1 MSNEENKRDIGK
13 QIREEAFSIP
23 NLLSYFRLLLIPVF
37 IVLYVHEEFTAALI
51 TLAVSGLSDIL
62 DGRIARK
69 YNMVTD
75 LGKVLDPV
83 ADKLTQC
90 AMMLCVAMR
99 YPAMWWL
106 LGLHVVKEIIMLVM
120 GWYVLKKTD
129 TVNSAIWVGKLCT
142 GVIYAVMMLH
152 VIMPYLPQ
160 AVSMQD
166 MLKFSEGRN
175 EISLCAAVYS
185 RFGYSVAFHR
195 PGAAASV
202 VFGGKVPIPRGRVG
216 KWRQGL

>member
-1 MSNEENKRDIGK
+1 MSNAPMKRNIGR
-13 QIREEAFSIP
+13 QIRAEAFSIP
-23 NLLSYFRLLLIPVF
+23 NILSYFRLLLIPLF
-37 IVLYVHEEFTAALI
+37 IVLYVQEDFTEALI
-51 TLAVSGLSDIL
+51 TLAASGLSDIL

-106 LGLHVVKEIIMLVM
+106 LGLHVVKETVMLIM
-120 GWYVLKKTD
+120 GWYVLKRTD
-129 TVNSAIWVGKLCT
+129 TVNSAIWAGKLCT

-152 VIMPYLPQ
+152 VILPHLPQ
-160 AVSMQD
+160 PVSVGCTIVCAG
-166 MLKFSEGRN
+166 L
-175 EISLCAAVYS
+175 IVLSLIVYTA
-185 RFGYSVAFHR
+185 RYVKIL
-195 PGAAASV
+195 
-202 VFGGKVPIPRGRVG
+202 GGK
-216 KWRQGL
+216 K

>member
-1 MSNEENKRDIGK
+1 MSNAPMKRNIGR
-13 QIREEAFSIP
+13 QIRAEAFSIP
-23 NLLSYFRLLLIPVF
+23 NILSYFRLLLIPLF
-37 IVLYVHEEFTAALI
+37 IVLYVQEDFTEALI
-51 TLAVSGLSDIL
+51 TLAASGLSDIL

-69 YNMVTD
+69 YDMVTD

-106 LGLHVVKEIIMLVM
+106 LGLHVVKEAVMLIM
-120 GWYVLKKTD
+120 GWYVLKRTD

-152 VIMPYLPQ
+152 VILPHLPQ
-160 AVSMQD
+160 PVSVGCTVVCAG
-166 MLKFSEGRN
+166 L
-175 EISLCAAVYS
+175 IVLSLIVYTA
-185 RFGYSVAFHR
+185 RYVKIL
-195 PGAAASV
+195 
-202 VFGGKVPIPRGRVG
+202 GGK
-216 KWRQGL
+216 K

>member
-1 MSNEENKRDIGK
+1 MSNAPMKRNIGR
-13 QIREEAFSIP
+13 QIRAEAFSIP
-23 NLLSYFRLLLIPVF
+23 NILSYFRLLLIPLF
-37 IVLYVHEEFTAALI
+37 IVLYVQEDFTEALI
-51 TLAVSGLSDIL
+51 TLAASGLSDIL

-106 LGLHVVKEIIMLVM
+106 LGLHVVKEIVMLIM
-120 GWYVLKKTD
+120 GWYVLKRTD
-129 TVNSAIWVGKLCT
+129 TVNSAIWAGKLCT

-152 VIMPYLPQ
+152 VILPHLPQ
-160 AVSMQD
+160 PVSVGCTIVCAG
-166 MLKFSEGRN
+166 L
-175 EISLCAAVYS
+175 IVLSLIVYTA
-185 RFGYSVAFHR
+185 RYVKIL
-195 PGAAASV
+195 
-202 VFGGKVPIPRGRVG
+202 GGK
-216 KWRQGL
+216 K

>member
-1 MSNEENKRDIGK
+1 MSNAPMKRNIGR
-13 QIREEAFSIP
+13 QIRAEAFSIP
-23 NLLSYFRLLLIPVF
+23 NILSYFRLLLIPLF
-37 IVLYVHEEFTAALI
+37 IVLYVQEDFTEALI
-51 TLAVSGLSDIL
+51 TLAASGLSDIL

-106 LGLHVVKEIIMLVM
+106 LGLHVVKELIMLVM
-120 GWYVLKKTD
+120 GWYVLKRTD
-129 TVNSAIWVGKLCT
+129 TVNSAIWAGKLCT

-152 VIMPYLPQ
+152 VILPHLPQ
-160 AVSMQD
+160 PVSVGCTIVCAG
-166 MLKFSEGRN
+166 L
-175 EISLCAAVYS
+175 IVLSLIVYTA
-185 RFGYSVAFHR
+185 RYVKIL
-195 PGAAASV
+195 
-202 VFGGKVPIPRGRVG
+202 GGK
-216 KWRQGL
+216 K